1 MTSGSSETASKG
13 ELGRMT
19 VTYRPEQIQAVRQL
33 QNGSILA
40 GGVGSGKTLTSLAW
54 YLTSVCNAASFKEGG
69 SLARKK
75 VKGSPTLY
83 VITTAKKRD
92 SLEWEEEA
100 ARLGLSTDPACS
112 FTGSSI
118 VVDSWNNIGKYS
130 DREHAVFF
138 FDEQRASGSGRWVKE
153 FLKITKKN
161 TWLLLSATPG
171 DVWMDYLPVFMA
183 HGFFRTRTEFM
194 EDHVIFD
201 RFAKYPKVKRYIGEA
216 KLQRLRRSILVE
228 MPVER
233 HTTRERE
240 TVYCDYDRDLYK
252 WVVKNRMD
260 PWTEE
265 PLRDAG
271 GVCRILRKVVSDNDW
286 RSEQAKRILSSNERV
301 IVFYNYNY
309 ELDRILAVA
318 ESLGLPTAQWNGH
331 RHDAIPGGDRWI
343 YICQYTSAAE
353 GWNCTSTDTVL
364 FWSLNY
370 SWRVTEQCEGRI
382 DRLNTPYSRL
392 KYYFLESHSS
402 IDEAVRR
409 SLSSKKVF
417 NERAFVG

>member
-1 MTSGSSETASKG
+1 
-13 ELGRMT
+13 
-19 VTYRPEQIQAVRQL
+19 
-33 QNGSILA
+33 
-40 GGVGSGKTLTSLAW
+40 
-54 YLTSVCNAASFKEGG
+54 
-69 SLARKK
+69 
-75 VKGSPTLY
+75 
-83 VITTAKKRD
+83 
-92 SLEWEEEA
+92 
-100 ARLGLSTDPACS
+100 
-112 FTGSSI
+112 
-118 VVDSWNNIGKYS
+118 
-130 DREHAVFF
+130 
-138 FDEQRASGSGRWVKE
+138 
-153 FLKITKKN
+153 
-161 TWLLLSATPG
+161 
-171 DVWMDYLPVFMA
+171 MDYLPVFMA

-228 MPVER
+228 MPVAR
-233 HTTRERE
+233 HTTRDRK
-240 TVYCDYDRDLYK
+240 TVYCGYDKDLYK

-271 GVCRILRKVVSDNDW
+271 GVCRILRKVVSDNEW
-286 RSEQAKRILSSNERV
+286 RSAEAKRILSSHERV

-309 ELDRILAVA
+309 ELDRILAVS

-331 RHDAIPGGDRWI
+331 RHDAIPTGDRWI

-392 KYYFLESHSS
+392 NYYFLESKSS

-409 SLSSKKVF
+409 SLNSKKVF
-417 NERAFVG
+417 NERAFFG

>member
-1 MTSGSSETASKG
+1 
-13 ELGRMT
+13 MT

-54 YLTSVCNAASFKEGG
+54 YLTSVCNAASFKKEG
-69 SLARKK
+69 SLAKKK

-118 VVDSWNNIGKYS
+118 VVDSWNNIRKYS

-153 FLKITKKN
+153 FLKITRKN

-318 ESLGLPTAQWNGH
+318 ESIGLPTAQWNGH
-331 RHDAIPGGDRWI
+331 RHDAIPAGPRWV

>member
-1 MTSGSSETASKG
+1 
-13 ELGRMT
+13 MT

-54 YLTSVCNAASFKEGG
+54 YLASVCNAASFKKGG
-69 SLARKK
+69 SLAKKK

-130 DREHAVFF
+130 DRERAVFF

-153 FLKITKKN
+153 FLKITRKN

-331 RHDAIPGGDRWI
+331 RHDAIPAEPRWV

>member
-1 MTSGSSETASKG
+1 MSQKENTLT
-13 ELGRMT
+13 MT

-54 YLTSVCNAASFKEGG
+54 YLTSVCNAASFKKGG
-69 SLARKK
+69 SLAKKK

-153 FLKITKKN
+153 FLKITRKN

-331 RHDAIPGGDRWI
+331 RHDAIPAEPRWV

>member
-1 MTSGSSETASKG
+1 
-13 ELGRMT
+13 MT
-19 VTYRPEQIQAVRQL
+19 VTYRHEQIQAVRQL

-54 YLTSVCNAASFKEGG
+54 YLTSVCNAASFKKGG
-69 SLARKK
+69 SLAKKK

-100 ARLGLSTDPACS
+100 ARLGLSTDPTCS

-153 FLKITKKN
+153 FLKITRKN

-265 PLRDAG
+265 PLKDAG

-286 RSEQAKRILSSNERV
+286 RSAEAKRILSSNERV

-331 RHDAIPGGDRWI
+331 RHDAIPAEPRWV

-392 KYYFLESHSS
+392 KYYFLESDSS
-402 IDEAVRR
+402 IDKAVRR

>member
-1 MTSGSSETASKG
+1 
-13 ELGRMT
+13 MT
-19 VTYRPEQIQAVRQL
+19 VVYRPEQIQAVRQL

-54 YLTSVCNAASFKEGG
+54 YLTSVCNAASFKKGG
-69 SLARKK
+69 SLVKKK

-153 FLKITKKN
+153 FLKITRKN

-201 RFAKYPKVKRYIGEA
+201 RFTKYPKVKRYIGEA

-265 PLRDAG
+265 PLKDAG

-301 IVFYNYNY
+301 IIFYNYNY

-331 RHDAIPGGDRWI
+331 RHDAIPAEPRWV

-353 GWNCTSTDTVL
+353 GWNCISTDTVL

>member
-1 MTSGSSETASKG
+1 
-13 ELGRMT
+13 MT

-54 YLTSVCNAASFKEGG
+54 YLTSVCNAASFKKGG
-69 SLARKK
+69 SLAKNK

-201 RFAKYPKVKRYIGEA
+201 RFAKYPKVKRYIGKA

-260 PWTEE
+260 PWTEA

-286 RSEQAKRILSSNERV
+286 RSAEAKRILSSNERV

-331 RHDAIPGGDRWI
+331 RHDAIPAEPRWV

-392 KYYFLESHSS
+392 RYYFLESDSS
-402 IDEAVRR
+402 IDKAVRR

>member
-1 MTSGSSETASKG
+1 
-13 ELGRMT
+13 MT

-69 SLARKK
+69 SLAKKK

-153 FLKITKKN
+153 FLKITRKN
-161 TWLLLSATPG
+161 AWLLLSATPG

-318 ESLGLPTAQWNGH
+318 ESIGLPTAQWNGH
-331 RHDAIPGGDRWI
+331 RHDAIPAESRWV

>member
-1 MTSGSSETASKG
+1 
-13 ELGRMT
+13 MT

-54 YLTSVCNAASFKEGG
+54 YLTSVCNAASFKKGG
-69 SLARKK
+69 SLAKKK

-318 ESLGLPTAQWNGH
+318 ESLGVPTAQWNGH

-392 KYYFLESHSS
+392 RYYFLESHSS

>member
-1 MTSGSSETASKG
+1 
-13 ELGRMT
+13 MT

-54 YLTSVCNAASFKEGG
+54 YITSVCNAASFKKGG
-69 SLARKK
+69 SLAKKK

-153 FLKITKKN
+153 FLKITRKN

-286 RSEQAKRILSSNERV
+286 RSAEAKRILSSNERV

-309 ELDRILAVA
+309 ELDRILAVS

-331 RHDAIPGGDRWI
+331 RHDAIPAEPRWV

-392 KYYFLESHSS
+392 RYYFLESHSS

-417 NERAFVG
+417 NERAFIG

>member
-1 MTSGSSETASKG
+1 
-13 ELGRMT
+13 MT

-69 SLARKK
+69 SLIKKK

-153 FLKITKKN
+153 FLKITRKN

-309 ELDRILAVA
+309 ELDRILAVS

-331 RHDAIPGGDRWI
+331 RHDAIPAEPRWV

-392 KYYFLESHSS
+392 KYYFLESKSS

-409 SLSSKKVF
+409 SLNSKRVF

>member
-1 MTSGSSETASKG
+1 MSRKG
-13 ELGRMT
+13 NALTMT
-19 VTYRPEQIQAVRQL
+19 VVYRPEQIQAVRQL

-54 YLTSVCNAASFKEGG
+54 YLTSVCNAASFKKGG
-69 SLARKK
+69 SLAKKK

-100 ARLGLSTDPACS
+100 ARLGLSTDPDCS
-112 FTGSSI
+112 FTGSAI

-153 FLKITKKN
+153 FLKITRKN

-318 ESLGLPTAQWNGH
+318 ESLGLPAAQWNGH
-331 RHDAIPGGDRWI
+331 RHDAIPAESRWV

-417 NERAFVG
+417 NERAFIG

>member
-1 MTSGSSETASKG
+1 MSRKENALT
-13 ELGRMT
+13 MT

-54 YLTSVCNAASFKEGG
+54 YLTSVCNAASFKKGG
-69 SLARKK
+69 SLAKKK

-331 RHDAIPGGDRWI
+331 RHDAIPAEPRWV

>member
-1 MTSGSSETASKG
+1 
-13 ELGRMT
+13 MT

-54 YLTSVCNAASFKEGG
+54 YLTSVCNAASFKKGG
-69 SLARKK
+69 SLAKKK

-100 ARLGLSTDPACS
+100 ARLGLSTDPDCS
-112 FTGSSI
+112 FTGSAI

-286 RSEQAKRILSSNERV
+286 RSEQAKRILASNERV

-331 RHDAIPGGDRWI
+331 RHDAIPAKPRWV

>member
-1 MTSGSSETASKG
+1 
-13 ELGRMT
+13 MT

-54 YLTSVCNAASFKEGG
+54 YLTSVCNAASFDKGG

-100 ARLGLSTDPACS
+100 ARLGLSTDPDCS
-112 FTGSSI
+112 FTGSAI

-153 FLKITKKN
+153 FLKITRKN

-240 TVYCDYDRDLYK
+240 TVYCDYDHDLYK

-331 RHDAIPGGDRWI
+331 RHDAIPAEPRWV

>member
-1 MTSGSSETASKG
+1 
-13 ELGRMT
+13 MT

-54 YLTSVCNAASFKEGG
+54 YLTSVCNAASFEKGG
-69 SLARKK
+69 SLAKKK

-100 ARLGLSTDPACS
+100 ARLGLSTDPTCS
-112 FTGSSI
+112 FTGSHI
-118 VVDSWNNIGKYS
+118 VVDSWNNIWKYS

-153 FLKITKKN
+153 FLKITRKN

-228 MPVER
+228 MPVVR

-286 RSEQAKRILSSNERV
+286 RSAEAKRILASNERV

-309 ELDRILAVA
+309 ELDRILAVS

-331 RHDAIPGGDRWI
+331 RHDAIPAESRWV

>member
-1 MTSGSSETASKG
+1 MSRKENTLT
-13 ELGRMT
+13 MT

-54 YLTSVCNAASFKEGG
+54 YLTSVCNAASFKKGG
-69 SLARKK
+69 SLAKKK

-240 TVYCDYDRDLYK
+240 SVFCDYDRDLYK

-318 ESLGLPTAQWNGH
+318 ESLGLSTAQWNGH
-331 RHDAIPGGDRWI
+331 RHDAIPAEPRWV

>member
-1 MTSGSSETASKG
+1 MS
-13 ELGRMT
+13 
-19 VTYRPEQIQAVRQL
+19 VTYRHEQIEAVRQL

-54 YLTSVCNAASFKEGG
+54 YLTSVCNAASFKKGG
-69 SLARKK
+69 SLAKKK

-153 FLKITKKN
+153 FLKITRKN

-318 ESLGLPTAQWNGH
+318 ESLGLPAAQWNGH
-331 RHDAIPGGDRWI
+331 RHDAIPAEPRWV

>member
-1 MTSGSSETASKG
+1 
-13 ELGRMT
+13 MT

-54 YLTSVCNAASFKEGG
+54 YLTSVCNAASFKKGG
-69 SLARKK
+69 SLAKKK

-100 ARLGLSTDPACS
+100 ARLGLSTDPECS
-112 FTGSSI
+112 FTDSAI

-130 DREHAVFF
+130 DLEHVVFF

-171 DVWMDYLPVFMA
+171 DVWMDYLPMFMA
-183 HGFFRTRTEFM
+183 HGFFRTRTEFL
-194 EDHVIFD
+194 EEHVIFD
-201 RFAKYPKVKRYIGEA
+201 RFVKYPKVKRYIGEA
-216 KLQRLRRSILVE
+216 KLQRLRQSILVE
-228 MPVER
+228 MPMER
-233 HTTRERE
+233 HTTRVRK
-240 TVYCDYDRDLYK
+240 TIYCDYDHDLYK
-252 WVVKNRMD
+252 WVVNNRMD

-286 RSEQAKRILSSNERV
+286 RSDETLRLLASHERV
-301 IVFYNYNY
+301 IVFYNYDY
-309 ELDRILAVA
+309 ELERILAVA
-318 ESLGLPTAQWNGH
+318 ARDGRPSAQWNGH
-331 RHDAIPGGDRWI
+331 RHDPVPGGERWI

-382 DRLNTPYSRL
+382 DRMNTPYSRL
-392 KYYFLESHSS
+392 NYYFLESRSS
-402 IDEAVRR
+402 IDQAVRR
-409 SLSSKKVF
+409 SLSAKRVF
-417 NERAFVG
+417 NEKAFVG

>member
-1 MTSGSSETASKG
+1 
-13 ELGRMT
+13 MT

-54 YLTSVCNAASFKEGG
+54 YLTSVCNAASFKKGG
-69 SLARKK
+69 SLAKKK

-83 VITTAKKRD
+83 IITTAKKRD

-153 FLKITKKN
+153 FLKITRKN

-286 RSEQAKRILSSNERV
+286 RSAEAKRILSSNERF

-331 RHDAIPGGDRWI
+331 RHDAIPAEPRWV

-409 SLSSKKVF
+409 SLSSKKAF

>member
-1 MTSGSSETASKG
+1 
-13 ELGRMT
+13 MT
-19 VTYRPEQIQAVRQL
+19 VVYRPEQIQAVRQL
-33 QNGSILA
+33 KNGSILA

-54 YLTSVCNAASFKEGG
+54 YLTSICNAASFKKGG
-69 SLARKK
+69 SLANKR

-100 ARLGLSTDPACS
+100 ARLGLSTDPDCS
-112 FTGSSI
+112 FTGSRI
-118 VVDSWNNIGKYS
+118 IVDSWNNIGKYS

-161 TWLLLSATPG
+161 TWILLSATPG

-228 MPVER
+228 MPVEK
-233 HTTRERE
+233 HTTRVRE
-240 TVYCDYDRDLYK
+240 TVFCDYDHDLYK

-260 PWTEE
+260 PWIEE

-286 RSEQAKRILSSNERV
+286 RSAEARSILSSHERV

-318 ESLGLPTAQWNGH
+318 ESLGLPTGQWNGH
-331 RHDAIPGGDRWI
+331 RHDAIPRGDRWI
-343 YICQYTSAAE
+343 YICQYSSAAE
-353 GWNCTSTDTVL
+353 GWNCVDTDTVL

-392 KYYFLESHSS
+392 RYYFLESKSS

-409 SLSSKKVF
+409 SLNSKKVF
-417 NERAFVG
+417 NEKAFVG

>member
-1 MTSGSSETASKG
+1 
-13 ELGRMT
+13 
-19 VTYRPEQIQAVRQL
+19 
-33 QNGSILA
+33 LA
-40 GGVGSGKTLTSLAW
+40 K
-54 YLTSVCNAASFKEGG
+54 
-69 SLARKK
+69 KK

-194 EDHVIFD
+194 EDHVVFD

-331 RHDAIPGGDRWI
+331 RHDAIPAESRWI

-392 KYYFLESHSS
+392 RYYFLESDSS
-402 IDEAVRR
+402 IDKAVRR

>member
-1 MTSGSSETASKG
+1 
-13 ELGRMT
+13 MT

-54 YLTSVCNAASFKEGG
+54 YLTSVCNAASFEKGR
-69 SLARKK
+69 SLAKK
-75 VKGSPTLY
+75 NVKGSPTLY

-100 ARLGLSTDPACS
+100 ARLDLSTDPECS

-118 VVDSWNNIGKYS
+118 VVDSWNNIRKYS

-153 FLKITKKN
+153 FLKITRKN

-240 TVYCDYDRDLYK
+240 TVYCDYDRYLYK

-331 RHDAIPGGDRWI
+331 RHDAIPAEPRWV

-392 KYYFLESHSS
+392 KYYFLESDSS
-402 IDEAVRR
+402 IDKAVRR

>member
-1 MTSGSSETASKG
+1 MSRKG
-13 ELGRMT
+13 NTLTMT

-54 YLTSVCNAASFKEGG
+54 YLTSVCNAASFKKGG
-69 SLARKK
+69 SLAKKK

-130 DREHAVFF
+130 DLEHAVFF

-309 ELDRILAVA
+309 ELDRILTVA

-331 RHDAIPGGDRWI
+331 RHDAIPAEPRWV

>member
-1 MTSGSSETASKG
+1 
-13 ELGRMT
+13 MT

-54 YLTSVCNAASFKEGG
+54 YLTSVCNAASFKKGG
-69 SLARKK
+69 SLAKKK
-75 VKGSPTLY
+75 VKVSPTLY

-216 KLQRLRRSILVE
+216 KLQLLRRSILVE

-233 HTTRERE
+233 HTIRERE

-331 RHDAIPGGDRWI
+331 RHDAIPAEPRWV

>member
-1 MTSGSSETASKG
+1 
-13 ELGRMT
+13 MT
-19 VTYRPEQIQAVRQL
+19 VVYRPEQIQAVRQL

-54 YLTSVCNAASFKEGG
+54 YLTSVCNVASFKEGG
-69 SLARKK
+69 SLIKKK
-75 VKGSPTLY
+75 VNGSPTLY

-228 MPVER
+228 MPVAR
-233 HTTRERE
+233 HTTRDRK
-240 TVYCDYDRDLYK
+240 TVYCGYDKDLYK
-252 WVVKNRMD
+252 WVVNNRMD

-286 RSEQAKRILSSNERV
+286 RSAEAKRILSSHERV

-318 ESLGLPTAQWNGH
+318 ESLGVPTAQWNGH
-331 RHDAIPGGDRWI
+331 RHDAIPRGDRWI

-382 DRLNTPYSRL
+382 DRINTPYSRL
-392 KYYFLESHSS
+392 RYYFLESKSS

-409 SLSSKKVF
+409 SLNSKKVF

>member
-1 MTSGSSETASKG
+1 
-13 ELGRMT
+13 MT
-19 VTYRPEQIQAVRQL
+19 VVYRPEQIQAVRQL

-54 YLTSVCNAASFKEGG
+54 YLTSVCNAASFKKGG
-69 SLARKK
+69 SLAKKK

-153 FLKITKKN
+153 FLKKN

-331 RHDAIPGGDRWI
+331 RHDAIPAEPRWV

>member
-1 MTSGSSETASKG
+1 
-13 ELGRMT
+13 MT

-54 YLTSVCNAASFKEGG
+54 YLTSVCNAASFKKGG
-69 SLARKK
+69 SLAKKK

-201 RFAKYPKVKRYIGEA
+201 RFVKYPKVKRYIGEA

-228 MPVER
+228 MPVEK
-233 HTTRERE
+233 HTTRARE

-286 RSEQAKRILSSNERV
+286 RSAEAKRILSSHERV

-309 ELDRILAVA
+309 ELARILAVA
-318 ESLGLPTAQWNGH
+318 ESLGVPTGQWNGH
-331 RHDAIPGGDRWI
+331 RHDAIPRGDRWI

-353 GWNCTSTDTVL
+353 GWNCIDTDTVL

-392 KYYFLESHSS
+392 KYYFLESDSS
-402 IDEAVRR
+402 IDKAVRR

>member
-1 MTSGSSETASKG
+1 
-13 ELGRMT
+13 MT

-69 SLARKK
+69 SLAKKK

-100 ARLGLSTDPACS
+100 ARLGLSTDPDCS
-112 FTGSSI
+112 FTGSAI

-153 FLKITKKN
+153 FLKITRKN

-240 TVYCDYDRDLYK
+240 TVYCDYDRDLYT

-286 RSEQAKRILSSNERV
+286 RSAEAKRILSSNERV

-331 RHDAIPGGDRWI
+331 RHDAIPAESRWV

-353 GWNCTSTDTVL
+353 GWNCTSTDTIL

>member
-1 MTSGSSETASKG
+1 
-13 ELGRMT
+13 MT
-19 VTYRPEQIQAVRQL
+19 VVYRPEQIQAVRQL

-54 YLTSVCNAASFKEGG
+54 YLTSVCNAASFEKGG
-69 SLARKK
+69 SLAKK
-75 VKGSPTLY
+75 KIKGSPTLY

-153 FLKITKKN
+153 FLKITRKN

-331 RHDAIPGGDRWI
+331 RHDDIPAEPRWV

-392 KYYFLESHSS
+392 RYYFLESHSS

>member
-1 MTSGSSETASKG
+1 
-13 ELGRMT
+13 MT

-54 YLTSVCNAASFKEGG
+54 YLTSVCNSASFKKGG
-69 SLARKK
+69 SLAKKK
-75 VKGSPTLY
+75 VKGSPMLY

-286 RSEQAKRILSSNERV
+286 RSAEAKRILSSNERV

-318 ESLGLPTAQWNGH
+318 EDLGLPTAQWNGH
-331 RHDAIPGGDRWI
+331 RHDAIPAEPRWV

>member
-1 MTSGSSETASKG
+1 
-13 ELGRMT
+13 MT

-54 YLTSVCNAASFKEGG
+54 YLTSVCNAASFKKGG
-69 SLARKK
+69 SLAKKK

-100 ARLGLSTDPACS
+100 SRLGLSTDPACS

-216 KLQRLRRSILVE
+216 KLQRLRRRILVE

-286 RSEQAKRILSSNERV
+286 RSAEAKRILSSHERV

-309 ELDRILAVA
+309 ELDRILAVT
-318 ESLGLPTAQWNGH
+318 ESLGVPTAQWNGH
-331 RHDAIPGGDRWI
+331 RHDAIPAEPRWV

-392 KYYFLESHSS
+392 KYYFLESKSS

-409 SLSSKKVF
+409 SLNSKRVF

>member
-1 MTSGSSETASKG
+1 MSRKENALT
-13 ELGRMT
+13 MT

-54 YLTSVCNAASFKEGG
+54 YLTSVCNAASFKKGG
-69 SLARKK
+69 SLAKKK

-153 FLKITKKN
+153 FLKITRKN

-331 RHDAIPGGDRWI
+331 RHDAIPAEPRWV

>member
-1 MTSGSSETASKG
+1 
-13 ELGRMT
+13 MT
-19 VTYRPEQIQAVRQL
+19 VVYRPEQIQAVRQL

-54 YLTSVCNAASFKEGG
+54 YLTSVCNAASFKKGG
-69 SLARKK
+69 SLAKKK

-100 ARLGLSTDPACS
+100 ARLGLSTDPDCS
-112 FTGSSI
+112 FTGSAI

-153 FLKITKKN
+153 FLKITRKN

-240 TVYCDYDRDLYK
+240 TVYCGYDKDLYK

-286 RSEQAKRILSSNERV
+286 RSAEAKRILSSHERI

-318 ESLGLPTAQWNGH
+318 ESLGVPTAQWNGH
-331 RHDAIPGGDRWI
+331 RHDVLPTTDRWI

-382 DRLNTPYSRL
+382 DRMNTPYSRL
-392 KYYFLESHSS
+392 NYYFLESKSS

-409 SLSSKKVF
+409 SLNSKRVF

>member
-1 MTSGSSETASKG
+1 
-13 ELGRMT
+13 MT
-19 VTYRPEQIQAVRQL
+19 VVYRPEQIQAVRQL

-54 YLTSVCNAASFKEGG
+54 YLTSVCDAASFKKGG
-69 SLARKK
+69 SLAKKK

-240 TVYCDYDRDLYK
+240 PVYCDYDRDLYK

-331 RHDAIPGGDRWI
+331 RHDAIPAEPRWV

-353 GWNCTSTDTVL
+353 GWNGTSTDTVL

-392 KYYFLESHSS
+392 RYYFLESDSS
-402 IDEAVRR
+402 IDKAVRR

>member
-1 MTSGSSETASKG
+1 
-13 ELGRMT
+13 MT
-19 VTYRPEQIQAVRQL
+19 VVYRPEQIQAVRQL

-54 YLTSVCNAASFKEGG
+54 YLTSVCNAASFKKGG
-69 SLARKK
+69 SLAKKK

-130 DREHAVFF
+130 GREHAVFF

-240 TVYCDYDRDLYK
+240 TVYCDYNRDLYK

-260 PWTEE
+260 PWTDE

-331 RHDAIPGGDRWI
+331 RHDAIPAEPRWV

>member
-1 MTSGSSETASKG
+1 
-13 ELGRMT
+13 MT

-69 SLARKK
+69 SLAKKK

-112 FTGSSI
+112 FTGSSS

-153 FLKITKKN
+153 FLKITRKN

-331 RHDAIPGGDRWI
+331 RHDAIPAEPRWV

-392 KYYFLESHSS
+392 RYYFLESHSS

>member
-1 MTSGSSETASKG
+1 MSRKENTLT
-13 ELGRMT
+13 MT

-54 YLTSVCNAASFKEGG
+54 YLTSVCNAASFEKGG
-69 SLARKK
+69 SLAKKK

-153 FLKITKKN
+153 FLKIVKKN

-265 PLRDAG
+265 PLKDAG

-331 RHDAIPGGDRWI
+331 RHDAIPAEPRWV

>member
-1 MTSGSSETASKG
+1 
-13 ELGRMT
+13 MT
-19 VTYRPEQIQAVRQL
+19 VVYRPEQIQAVRQL

-69 SLARKK
+69 SLAKKK

-100 ARLGLSTDPACS
+100 ARLGLSTDPTCS

-153 FLKITKKN
+153 FLKITRKN

-286 RSEQAKRILSSNERV
+286 RSEQAKRILSGNERV

-331 RHDAIPGGDRWI
+331 RHDAIPAEPRWV

>member
-1 MTSGSSETASKG
+1 
-13 ELGRMT
+13 
-19 VTYRPEQIQAVRQL
+19 
-33 QNGSILA
+33 
-40 GGVGSGKTLTSLAW
+40 
-54 YLTSVCNAASFKEGG
+54 
-69 SLARKK
+69 
-75 VKGSPTLY
+75 
-83 VITTAKKRD
+83 
-92 SLEWEEEA
+92 
-100 ARLGLSTDPACS
+100 
-112 FTGSSI
+112 
-118 VVDSWNNIGKYS
+118 
-130 DREHAVFF
+130 
-138 FDEQRASGSGRWVKE
+138 
-153 FLKITKKN
+153 
-161 TWLLLSATPG
+161 
-171 DVWMDYLPVFMA
+171 MDYLPVFMA

-318 ESLGLPTAQWNGH
+318 ESLGVPTAQWNGH

-353 GWNCTSTDTVL
+353 GWEL
-364 FWSLNY
+364 Y
-370 SWRVTEQCEGRI
+370 
-382 DRLNTPYSRL
+382 
-392 KYYFLESHSS
+392 
-402 IDEAVRR
+402 
-409 SLSSKKVF
+409 
-417 NERAFVG
+417 